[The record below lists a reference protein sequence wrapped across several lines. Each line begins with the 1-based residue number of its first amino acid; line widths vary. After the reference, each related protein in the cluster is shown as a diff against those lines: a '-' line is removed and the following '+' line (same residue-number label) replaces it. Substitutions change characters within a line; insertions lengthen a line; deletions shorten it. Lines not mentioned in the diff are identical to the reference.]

1 MSFCFCIV
9 FAWLWGEN
17 APACYFM
24 GPIPLKNQN
33 PATCPS
39 LKNQM
44 APMVEKNL
52 GLKNLGI
59 PRIPRETLG
68 SNRRMPGGSWELVGW
83 QDAPLPNQRSRHW
96 DLIL

>member
-1 MSFCFCIV
+1 MSFCVCIV

-33 PATCPS
+33 SATCPS

-44 APMVEKNL
+44 GKGA
-52 GLKNLGI
+52 

-68 SNRRMPGGSWELVGW
+68 SNTGMPGGSWELVGW
-83 QDAPLPNQRSRHW
+83 QDAPLPNQRTLG
-96 DLIL
+96 LIL